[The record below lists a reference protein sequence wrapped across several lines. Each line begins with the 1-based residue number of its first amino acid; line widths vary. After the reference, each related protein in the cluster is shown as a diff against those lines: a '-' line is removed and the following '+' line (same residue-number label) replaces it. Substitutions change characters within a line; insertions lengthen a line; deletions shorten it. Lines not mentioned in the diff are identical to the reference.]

1 VPAPSPRSTLAPQ
14 LLLLAMNAI
23 WGASFAATKI
33 ALNAKVP
40 EFALIAARFW
50 LALPCLVPFLPR
62 GRRRRA
68 LAAAWRPGV
77 ITGVVLFAGYSLQ
90 TLGMQETT
98 TSVGGFMTG
107 LIVLLVALGARFIL
121 GDRLRRP
128 TVVGLVLG
136 FVGILLLCFG
146 ATSDEHRSN
155 SLRGIL
161 LQVGSST
168 CYAGHVLL
176 ISRISPRGNELAYS
190 WWQLC
195 VVAIGAPFLC
205 ALCGGVGDASAYAA
219 DGSVWVSV
227 VYLGMLA
234 TALGIAV
241 QSRVQPLIPAGQV
254 AVLFATQP
262 AFTAIAGFLVLGD
275 RLGPLEWCG
284 GALLVAGVLIASRGS
299 RGSEPGARA
308 AAPSAAPQA
317 SR

>member
-1 VPAPSPRSTLAPQ
+1 VPASSPRSPLAPQ
-14 LLLLAMNAI
+14 LALLAMNAI
-23 WGASFAATKI
+23 WGASFAATKV
-33 ALNAKVP
+33 ALVAKMP

-50 LALPCLVPFLPR
+50 LALPCLIPFLPR
-62 GRRRRA
+62 GRRREA
-68 LAAAWRPGV
+68 LAAAWRPGA

-98 TSVGGFMTG
+98 TTVGGFMTG
-107 LIVLLVALGARFIL
+107 LIVVLVALGARFLL

-128 TVVGLVLG
+128 TVIGLVLG
-136 FVGILLLCFG
+136 FVGILLLCLG
-146 ATSDEHRSN
+146 ATSDEHRSS

-195 VVAIGAPFLC
+195 VVAIGAPVLC
-205 ALCGGVGDASAYAA
+205 ALTGGVGDVGAYAA
-219 DGSVWVSV
+219 DGSVWLSV
-227 VYLGMLA
+227 AYLGVLA

-241 QSRVQPLIPAGQV
+241 QSRVQPQIPAGQV

-262 AFTAIAGFLVLGD
+262 AFTAIAGFLLLGD

-284 GALLVAGVLIASRGS
+284 GALLVTGVLIASRGS
-299 RGSEPGARA
+299 SGTEKGTHA
-308 AAPSAAPQA
+308 ATPSAAPQA